1 MTNLLLFVALATI
14 IGLIIILAKTFKEK
28 NVFKETV
35 SQRDEEIK
43 EKIKG
48 IDEYRSIVTKKRDY
62 EKELND
68 EIIYFKKENKAFEEA
83 LNRKSKLIEEF
94 TSKHTEYLQTMK
106 DLTDEN
112 NRQKHI
118 IEQLTASIPVNKI
131 ETKSKK
137 NRRV

>member
-28 NVFKETV
+28 NVLKEDLKE
-35 SQRDEEIK
+35 SQETYESNIRQLEGDIE
-43 EKIKG
+43 
-48 IDEYRSIVTKKRDY
+48 SLQKKRDY

-68 EIIYFKKENKAFEEA
+68 EIIYFKKENKEYEEA
-83 LNRKSKLIEEF
+83 LNKKSKLIEEF
-94 TSKHTEYLQTMK
+94 TLKHTEYLQTMQ

-112 NRQKHI
+112 IRLKQH

>member
-14 IGLIIILAKTFKEK
+14 IGLTIILTKTFKEK
-28 NVFKETV
+28 NVLKETV

-48 IDEYRSIVTKKRDY
+48 IDEYRFIVSKKRDY

-68 EIIYFKKENKAFEEA
+68 EIINLKKQIESLQSESDG
-83 LNRKSKLIEEF
+83 LNAR
-94 TSKHTEYLQTMK
+94 HTEYLLTMQAMA
-106 DLTDEN
+106 DEN
-112 NRQKHI
+112 NRLKQH

>member
-28 NVFKETV
+28 NVLKETV

-43 EKIKG
+43 EKIKS

-68 EIIYFKKENKAFEEA
+68 EIIYFKKENKEFEEA

-94 TSKHTEYLQTMK
+94 TSKHTEYLQTMQT
-106 DLTDEN
+106 LTDEN
-112 NRQKHI
+112 NRLKQH